1 MVAVDRIVP
10 VRRVG
15 MVAVEKKELAAHAV
29 SAAGGA
35 FGVGVGGSGGDSGG
49 GSLLGFADLSH
60 REAQPEEE
68 QQEPKAWC
76 GQHDPLWYGPE
87 SVGRE
92 CGEGGGFPAS

>member
-1 MVAVDRIVP
+1 MVAVDRIVGMVTVRIVP

-15 MVAVEKKELAAHAV
+15 MVAVKKKELAAHAV

-35 FGVGVGGSGGDSGG
+35 IGVGVGVGGSGGGSGG

-60 REAQPEEE
+60 RAAQPEEE

-76 GQHDPLWYGPE
+76 GQHD
-87 SVGRE
+87 GR
-92 CGEGGGFPAS
+92 GRFAPIVI

>member
-1 MVAVDRIVP
+1 M
-10 VRRVG
+10 
-15 MVAVEKKELAAHAV
+15 

-76 GQHDPLWYGPE
+76 GQHDPYGMVPNPYG
-87 SVGRE
+87 GRSA
-92 CGEGGGFPAS
+92 GEGG

>member
-1 MVAVDRIVP
+1 MGVRQVRMVAVDRIVGMVTVRIVP

-60 REAQPEEE
+60 RAAQLEEE
-68 QQEPKAWC
+68 QQGSK
-76 GQHDPLWYGPE
+76 GSYGLHE
-87 SVGRE
+87 
-92 CGEGGGFPAS
+92 